1 MEQRKITVDMISE
14 KEFQITARGY
24 DQREVDEFLDD
35 ICDEMERMEDL
46 IKELRQQNATVR
58 PAPVVAAPVV
68 TAAADDAGK
77 DRIMAMLEMAARVK
91 DETIAKA
98 EEEAEVIRNRA
109 RSEADERIGDLSEE
123 KAALLKEIENLK
135 QVAADYRKNF
145 ESLLQ
150 AQQEALE
157 KATDLF

>member
-1 MEQRKITVDMISE
+1 MEQRKITIDMISE

-35 ICDEMERMEDL
+35 ICDEMERMEEQ
-46 IKELRQQNATVR
+46 IKELRQQNAAVR

-123 KAALLKEIENLK
+123 KAALLKEIDSLK

-145 ESLLQ
+145 EALLQ